1 MREGRREGSTEA
13 AALCAPPLCCTRRSW
28 GHQAKLKIESCE
40 AEGNFCNS
48 FELQAKLFHRENCT
62 RGMYKL
68 KYFQFRERREI
79 RCQVDGHNRW
89 RVFLHLCFIFD
100 PGMRL
105 WSKSHLSLYTV
116 LCFESQSSSG
126 VHNLGSFWMK
136 LDWNVPSR
144 RAPGKFPPLRVV
156 QFMGSGWLEVIS
168 PLEAHVLWVL
178 RAQQQPFALQVCCCG
193 LANLFLSWL
202 SSDCLKRVDWA
213 IDSLCDK
220 FARGFVM
227 HTICRSFKMIHN
239 LSFLIY

>member
-1 MREGRREGSTEA
+1 MREGSTEA

-28 GHQAKLKIESCE
+28 GHQAKLKIETCE

-105 WSKSHLSLYTV
+105 
-116 LCFESQSSSG
+116 
-126 VHNLGSFWMK
+126 
-136 LDWNVPSR
+136 
-144 RAPGKFPPLRVV
+144 
-156 QFMGSGWLEVIS
+156 
-168 PLEAHVLWVL
+168 
-178 RAQQQPFALQVCCCG
+178 
-193 LANLFLSWL
+193 
-202 SSDCLKRVDWA
+202 
-213 IDSLCDK
+213 
-220 FARGFVM
+220 
-227 HTICRSFKMIHN
+227 
-239 LSFLIY
+239 